1 MGWRRLVGSF
11 KLKVSFAEYP
21 LFCKALLQK
30 RPVIERHHKRNVRC
44 IPESCAYTIMG
55 WLRLVGSLK
64 LWVFFAG
71 YRLFYRALLQRR
83 PVILRSQKCTVYTTI
98 MSIYHYGVATISRLL
113 KIKGLFCRIS
123 SVLWG
128 SFAKETCDFKE
139 PTDRSHHIVNWYII
153 CVNKKSGEHSPLL
166 LCLASTCSSWHTN
179 LCMLFVPHKA
189 FTKYPKNETHM
200 YMCVCYSFLTECLQN
215 RQKQHT
221 YVCHMLLCI
230 LWVYV
235 IRIMSVSYWYVY
247 PQDTHTNVIRIIRNS
262 QHNIMIFVCVRVC
275 VCVY

>member
-1 MGWRRLVGSF
+1 VIERHHKRNGRCIPESCAYIIMGWRRLVGSF

-139 PTDRSHHIVNWYII
+139 PTDRSHHIVN
-153 CVNKKSGEHSPLL
+153 
-166 LCLASTCSSWHTN
+166 
-179 LCMLFVPHKA
+179 
-189 FTKYPKNETHM
+189 
-200 YMCVCYSFLTECLQN
+200 
-215 RQKQHT
+215 
-221 YVCHMLLCI
+221 
-230 LWVYV
+230 
-235 IRIMSVSYWYVY
+235 
-247 PQDTHTNVIRIIRNS
+247 
-262 QHNIMIFVCVRVC
+262 
-275 VCVY
+275 